1 MINRRDA
8 LLGTAGAATGL
19 VGGMTLPMAAAS
31 AVTGSAATGGAAGGG
46 GAAGAPANSGTRP
59 PDLGFLQSEPLV
71 NADRLRYF
79 LRQAG
84 LDAIVVAKPANV
96 MYLTNF
102 WPQLDLMGSTG
113 TAIAVFSADPRRP
126 VSVIMQ
132 AFIYY
137 YVHAP
142 ESGSIDRAL
151 YLYTEPLDPK
161 AAVAD
166 GAEPPA
172 GPGRTLHVSDPS
184 RMSARDL
191 QRAAALKH
199 AGPMSADVTW
209 ALAKALRD
217 LGLDKA
223 RLGIDDPDLKET
235 LDARQFAGE
244 VRPAENLMRRTRFVK
259 SEREIHLMRLAA
271 QNNVAAAMATAR
283 RAREL
288 GSTRLLRAQFFA
300 EAARRG
306 NAGVFMVVNST
317 SSEMLDEPLV
327 DGSAFSI
334 DCVST
339 CHFYHGD
346 FARTVFVGE
355 PLPRVRR
362 ATTAIATAWHEIGS
376 QLKAGM
382 TFADVTRIGRESL
395 KSQGVELNVSFGPHS
410 VGLFHTDHPQPSWL
424 TPHTPEMLVLEE
436 NMILSVDCPVL
447 ESGLGGTMHLE
458 DLMLIRKDGAEPI
471 HEVPP
476 GVIVV

>member
-19 VGGMTLPMAAAS
+19 AGGMTLPMIAPAAA
-31 AVTGSAATGGAAGGG
+31 GDGAQAGGT
-46 GAAGAPANSGTRP
+46 SGSGVRP

-71 NADRLRYF
+71 NADRLRFF

-84 LDAIVVAKPANV
+84 LDAVVVAKPANV

-113 TAIAVFSADPRRP
+113 TAIAVFTADPQRP
-126 VSVIMQ
+126 VALVMQ
-132 AFIYY
+132 AFVYY

-161 AAVAD
+161 AAVAN
-166 GAEPPA
+166 GAEPLA
-172 GPGRTLHVSDPS
+172 GPGRTLHVSDPT

-199 AGPMSADVTW
+199 AGPVSADVTW

-217 LGLDKA
+217 LGLDKG
-223 RLGIDDPDLKET
+223 RLGIDDPDLKQT
-235 LDARQFAGE
+235 LEARQFAGE
-244 VRPAENLMRRTRFVK
+244 VRPAENLLRRTRFVK
-259 SEREIHLMRLAA
+259 SEREIALMRLAA
-271 QNNVAAAMATAR
+271 QNNVAAAMAAAR
-283 RAREL
+283 QAREL
-288 GSTRLLRAQFFA
+288 GSTRLLRAKFFA
-300 EAARRG
+300 EAAQRG
-306 NAGVFMVVNST
+306 NAGVFMVINST

-327 DGSAFSI
+327 EGSAFSI

-355 PLPRVRR
+355 PLPSARR

-382 TFADVTRIGRESL
+382 TFADVTRIGRESMR
-395 KSQGVELNVSFGPHS
+395 KQGVELNVSFGPHS

-424 TPHTPEMLVLEE
+424 TPHTPETLVLEE

-476 GVIVV
+476 GVIMV